1 VIDPTRCKGYSPQ
14 QLREQIHDMKADFKK
29 KDLPFGIDLLIP
41 AVGGCVLV
49 IFPSVSKP
57 NILQIRSGLFQRSPI
72 STALTLV

>member
-49 IFPSVSKP
+49 NPTSLRAEFA
-57 NILQIRSGLFQRSPI
+57 SGLLGLVNTCPI
-72 STALTLV
+72 RAPLRLV